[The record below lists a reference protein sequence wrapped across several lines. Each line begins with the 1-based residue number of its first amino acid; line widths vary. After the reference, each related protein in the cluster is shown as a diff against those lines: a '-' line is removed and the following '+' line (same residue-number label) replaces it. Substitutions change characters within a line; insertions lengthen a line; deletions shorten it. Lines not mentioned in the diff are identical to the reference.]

1 MNGKKGTKRK
11 AQKPQK
17 ALHTKKL
24 KPSSKKR
31 NHKVADEEMP
41 EPLRKRCLE
50 HFHICVS
57 KNEGKIQDLR
67 VSLKMIDFSGG
78 TARIFYNEELLEKQ
92 DLEDQLEEALARQ
105 AEFEEWKKDDPV
117 KKWIKELEKKSYS
130 SYFVNRKTVPVLK
143 KNTVEQ

>member
-1 MNGKKGTKRK
+1 M
-11 AQKPQK
+11 
-17 ALHTKKL
+17 
-24 KPSSKKR
+24 
-31 NHKVADEEMP
+31 ADEEMP

-67 VSLKMIDFSGG
+67 DSLKMIDFSGG

-130 SYFVNRKTVPVLK
+130 SYAFIKLVF
-143 KNTVEQ
+143 